1 MTISAQMVKD
11 LRDKTGAGMMDCK
24 AALAETKGDMNA
36 AVDWLRAKGIAKAEK
51 KSGRVAAEGLIGVS
65 VDGTKAA
72 VVEVNSETD
81 FVARNTQFQD
91 MVRAI
96 ARTALGSGG
105 SVEKLAAMPLTGGGK
120 SVADTITNAIATI
133 GENMGLRRVSV
144 VSVPQGVV
152 ASYIH
157 NAAGEGLGKIGVLVG
172 VESAG
177 KAEALLAIGKQV
189 AMHVAAASPLAVR
202 PEEVAADVVA
212 RERAIFAEQA
222 RESGKPANIIDK
234 MVDGRMR
241 KFYEE
246 SVLLT
251 QAFVINPDLTVEKA
265 VKAAE
270 AAAGAPIRIAGFVR
284 MALGEGIDKGGAEG

>member
-1 MTISAQMVKD
+1 
-11 LRDKTGAGMMDCK
+11 
-24 AALAETKGDMNA
+24 
-36 AVDWLRAKGIAKAEK
+36 
-51 KSGRVAAEGLIGVS
+51 
-65 VDGTKAA
+65 

-105 SVEKLAAMPLTGGGK
+105 SVEKLAAMPLANGGK

-222 RESGKPANIIDK
+222 KESGKPANIIDK